1 MQINKLSNSNQSF
14 FGKPLSSFLLKNKNN
29 SKQYKYMQEACY
41 KLGDMLGQPASR
53 LTKITKN
60 ANIEQFNFLRTMANK
75 YHKQNF
81 YGIKEDSDH
90 ILNIYSM
97 VEKPLPAH
105 MNIVYRNT
113 DSFESLEKI
122 FSLARDERSL
132 EFVESLQHDIL
143 KDSSCPSKIIID
155 LLSSKNRIM
164 YINKPQNYTSY
175 LKLHADN
182 KDAIKNLDELI
193 ETGRYS
199 KTRSDAQYAI
209 SKLMKKKTI
218 GVAMAGKT
226 SNLQEAYTQERGS
239 FLKAFVENFMPK
251 KRTPKEITQN
261 VVVEMYSTVNHE
273 NAKLRQGIME
283 MFKRPS
289 ADKTAEINEMKILF
303 DKIDTNEDVKKF
315 VQMALDKDL
324 KIGSVAELNE
334 VLETTPLKKA
344 NIFFNNAKK
353 IIETSSGEERKTA
366 LVTELENPFFIPKT
380 SQKGKAKM
388 VRMFDNRQQPEGFF
402 SRAVKLIENK
412 INQYRYNKMVA

>member
-1 MQINKLSNSNQSF
+1 MHINKLNNSNQSF
-14 FGKPLSSFLLKNKNN
+14 YGKPLSSFLLKNKNN

-41 KLGDMLGQPASR
+41 KLGGMIGQPTSR
-53 LTKITKN
+53 LAKMTEN
-60 ANIEQFNFLRTMANK
+60 ADVKQFNFLRTMANK

-97 VEKPLPAH
+97 VDKPLPAH
-105 MNIVYRNT
+105 MNIVSRST

-122 FSLARDERSL
+122 FSLARDEKSL
-132 EFVESLQHDIL
+132 EFVENMQHDIL
-143 KDSSCPSKIIID
+143 KDSSNPSKLIID
-155 LLSSKNRIM
+155 MLSSKNRIM

-182 KDAIKNLDELI
+182 KDAVKNLDELI

-199 KTRSDAQYAI
+199 KTRSDAQYAV

-239 FLKAFVENFMPK
+239 FLKALVENFMPK
-251 KRTPKEITQN
+251 KKTPKEATQN
-261 VVVEMYSTVNHE
+261 VVVEMYSTLNHD
-273 NAKLRQGIME
+273 NAKLRQGVME

-289 ADKTAEINEMKILF
+289 ADKTADIKEMKILF
-303 DKIDTNEDVKKF
+303 DKIDTNEDAKKF
-315 VQMALDKDL
+315 LQKAVAKDL

-344 NIFFNNAKK
+344 NIFFNNAKR

-366 LVTELENPFFIPKT
+366 LIAELENPFFTPKT
-380 SQKGKAKM
+380 PIRGKARI
-388 VRMFDNRQQPEGFF
+388 VRLYNNQPEKEGFF
-402 SRAVKLIENK
+402 SRAAKIIENK
-412 INQYRYNKMVA
+412 INQYRYSKIAA